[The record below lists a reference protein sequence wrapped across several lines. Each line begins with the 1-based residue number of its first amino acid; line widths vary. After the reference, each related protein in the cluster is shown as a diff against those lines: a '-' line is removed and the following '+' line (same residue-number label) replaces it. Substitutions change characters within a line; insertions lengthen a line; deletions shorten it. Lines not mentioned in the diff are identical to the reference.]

1 MEMSAV
7 LADED
12 KRKTLVIASKCCIDA
27 NTFAWYDSEFLRL
40 FEAAKRFL
48 KIVAPDRVERFT
60 GEFDVLRTDCGYRV
74 QHLDSVFDD
83 RTFEQ
88 VVETVHTLPYVALE
102 HYESGTFGRS
112 LLRGHPFFTEL
123 QASLTATVSE
133 LVGETVS
140 PAYNFLSLYRGVGK
154 CDPHLDQPLSKWTL
168 DICIEQ
174 SVEWPIFFSQVI
186 DWPADGVTARTAED
200 LRADPT
206 LTFDSVVLT
215 ANRGA
220 VFSGSSQW
228 HFRDPMPGGHKD
240 FCHLLFFHYLP
251 EGTEPLADPK
261 CWADHFAIPELD
273 ILVMA
278 DSMVNRRKL
287 PANDAMKAATPV
299 RPDGT
304 S

>member
-7 LADED
+7 LADDD
-12 KRKTLVIASKCCIDA
+12 KRKALVIASKCCIDS

-48 KIVAPDRVERFT
+48 KIILPDRLDEFT
-60 GEFDVLRTDCGYRV
+60 RAFDVLRTDPGYRV
-74 QHLDSVFDD
+74 QHLEKVFDD
-83 RTFEQ
+83 RTFKQ

-112 LLRGHPFFTEL
+112 LLRRHPFFTEL
-123 QASLTATVSE
+123 QESLTATVSE
-133 LVGETVS
+133 LVGEAVA

-186 DWPADGVTARTAED
+186 DWPSDGVTARTIEN

-206 LTFDSVVLT
+206 VALDSVVLT
-215 ANRGA
+215 PNRGA
-220 VFSGSSQW
+220 IFSGSSQW
-228 HFRDPMPGGHKD
+228 HFRDPIPGGCKD

-251 EGTEPLADPK
+251 QGAQPLAEPK
-261 CWADHFAIPELD
+261 HWADHFGIPELE

-278 DSMVNRRKL
+278 DSMVNRGRL
-287 PANDAMKAATPV
+287 QVSDGMQAAPPV
-299 RPDGT
+299 QAGT
-304 S
+304 AP